1 MASHFGFIFVLAP
14 CRSANIS
21 PYHIDELAKRLKV
34 EPPTCFEY
42 EDPEFYGEM
51 FGDDLGPEI
60 SGRLKKQKE
69 WHDASVG
76 VKTFAALLKHC
87 RAHADNAMLKNVEA
101 HTLPYELEAFHLIL
115 QEAGRKKDS
124 FRIEA
129 LV

>member
-1 MASHFGFIFVLAP
+1 MSVSSSIKLKKGRSKTPKSHD
-14 CRSANIS
+14 
-21 PYHIDELAKRLKV
+21 PYGETYPYIREHLDKLAKRLKV

-42 EDPEFYGEM
+42 EDPEFYGEI

-87 RAHADNAMLKNVEA
+87 RAQKCRSSYIALRVGGISLD
-101 HTLPYELEAFHLIL
+101 F
-115 QEAGRKKDS
+115 AGSR
-124 FRIEA
+124 A
-129 LV
+129 Q